1 MRTPREQALRARN
14 SLWGSFLL
22 MGIISMAWVA
32 RIPEIKESAGLSN
45 GQFGV
50 VILGSTL
57 GSIAGAQIA
66 GRAMHTFGSRPVLN
80 ISSII
85 MPAGLFTMAIAKTG
99 VELFFALMLM
109 GFGYAMTD
117 MTLNYQGVVVERILE
132 KKWMLSF
139 HGMWS
144 LGAFVVTV
152 FGGLISAYIEPH
164 INLIIAAIFGLI
176 CFIPVN
182 LNLLSPDID
191 DHAGDGVQETEGKVP
206 LFGKSVLHLWFIGIG
221 LVASLVA
228 EGSAGDW
235 GGLLLD
241 NNMNID
247 GGLTATAFSAF
258 ALAMIVSRFTG
269 DRIIHKFG
277 ARNTVKFGGLIG
289 GSGWGICLAIA
300 IPLSSIHPLP
310 ALVIAN
316 IGFAFAGFGI
326 GPMFPAFI
334 LAASRI
340 PGISSAVAISR
351 VGLIGIA
358 GFFVGPTI
366 TGGIAEASSLSYAI
380 AFPVGALILA
390 GVMSRAIK
398 SEAKA

>member
-1 MRTPREQALRARN
+1 MNSPRAAALRARN
-14 SLWGSFLL
+14 SLWGSFLI
-22 MGIISMAWVA
+22 MGVISMAWVA
-32 RIPEIKESAGLSN
+32 RIPEIKKSIGLSD
-45 GQFGV
+45 GQFGL

-80 ISSII
+80 LSSII
-85 MPAGLFTMAIAKTG
+85 MPAGLIAMGIANTG
-99 VELFFALMLM
+99 VELFFSLALM

-144 LGAFVVTV
+144 VGAFLITV
-152 FGGLISAYIEPH
+152 FGGAISAHLPPRE
-164 INLIIAAIFGLI
+164 NLFITAIFGAI
-176 CFIPVN
+176 AFIPVN
-182 LNLLSPDID
+182 LFLLAPSID
-191 DHAGDGVQETEGKVP
+191 DHSGDGVNDTEGKVA
-206 LFGKSVLHLWFIGIG
+206 LFGRSVIPLWLIGIG
-221 LVASLVA
+221 LVASLIA

-235 GGLLLD
+235 GGVLL
-241 NNMNID
+241 NSNMNIN
-247 GGLTATAFSAF
+247 GGLTASAFSAF
-258 ALAMIVSRFTG
+258 ALAMIVSRLIG
-269 DRIIHKFG
+269 DRIIHRFG
-277 ARNTVKFGGLIG
+277 ARKTVEFGGLIG
-289 GSGWGICLAIA
+289 GAGWGICLAIA
-300 IPLSSIHPLP
+300 ITLSSFHPIP
-310 ALVIAN
+310 ALVIAD

-358 GFFVGPTI
+358 GFFLGPTV

-380 AFPVGALILA
+380 AFPVAALLLA
-390 GVMSRAIK
+390 GFMSRAIN